1 MLTNVD
7 KNRLRTIVRL
17 GLSDKYYNKLQYDSL
32 VTKFTLADVVLNI
45 LEWDKSY
52 NELRIHVMRHNGKM
66 QSYIANKVIEYYKKK
81 EKIKNKKLKVKKWK
95 LM

>member
-1 MLTNVD
+1 
-7 KNRLRTIVRL
+7 
-17 GLSDKYYNKLQYDSL
+17 
-32 VTKFTLADVVLNI
+32 
-45 LEWDKSY
+45 
-52 NELRIHVMRHNGKM
+52 M